1 MLSLGIKFSQKQKQT
16 QKFSISV
23 QLYVSMSMSQLI
35 LLDILKYGEQ
45 YSQPYIATLSSLG
58 IQRHLIDQHQ
68 IFCFLIFKGHYY
80 LSKLLCMLQGCIEH
94 SQKDK
99 TSN

>member
-1 MLSLGIKFSQKQKQT
+1 MCYHSVLSSAKAKTNTNIQHFS
-16 QKFSISV
+16 SV
-23 QLYVSMSMSQLI
+23 VCFYEHVTI

-58 IQRHLIDQHQ
+58 VQRHLIDQHQ
-68 IFCFLIFKGHYY
+68 IFCFLIFKGYYY

>member
-45 YSQPYIATLSSLG
+45 YSQPYISTLSSLG
-58 IQRHLIDQHQ
+58 I
-68 IFCFLIFKGHYY
+68 
-80 LSKLLCMLQGCIEH
+80 
-94 SQKDK
+94 
-99 TSN
+99 